1 MQQGGFHQT
10 RTLVVPSWDPNML
23 IVSRGS
29 EDNVDTATLDPST
42 GRSIIKY
49 WRIDEFTG
57 SPVQFSSTGTVLG
70 MGLRNSVGVG
80 EDPTN
85 GAIVGV
91 TFHEHRGASE
101 AVAD

>member
-10 RTLVVPSWDPNML
+10 RTLVVPWWDPNKL

-29 EDNVDTATLDPST
+29 EDNVDMATIDPAT

-49 WRIDEFTG
+49 WNIDEFTG
-57 SPVQFSSTGTVLG
+57 SPVQFSSTGTILG

-80 EDPTN
+80 EDPTTGN
-85 GAIVGV
+85 IVSPLEQS
-91 TFHEHRGASE
+91 TAWLFNR
-101 AVAD
+101 